1 MAFEE
6 KRTWAYLLVTIAS
19 YAVYLVIV
27 LGRLDAASDVTAVPY
42 AEVLLW
48 CIGAGVIAAVVIH
61 VGLTVA
67 SPDEADKPDERDR
80 AIYHRTEYIGQSLT
94 VLGGVG
100 AMVLA
105 LLEVPHFWIANA
117 LYLAFALSAVL
128 GSVARIVAYRKGFS
142 SW

>member
-6 KRTWAYLLVTIAS
+6 KRTWAYLFVTIVS
-19 YAVYLVIV
+19 YAIYLVIV
-27 LGRLDAASDVTAVPY
+27 LGRLHAASDVATVPY
-42 AEVLLW
+42 VETLIWTIGVSVL
-48 CIGAGVIAAVVIH
+48 AAIVIH

-67 SPDEADKPDERDR
+67 SPEEADKPDERDR

-100 AMVLA
+100 AMALA

-128 GSVARIVAYRKGFS
+128 GSVARIFAYRRGFT